1 MRGPLCAFVTS
12 IAMVLSGCGGGG
24 ESGSGSG
31 DAKDEPSASPA
42 ASYFVKADTD
52 AINAASVQAQKAGA
66 RAQSAK
72 AKAAC
77 NKAGDRGYEA
87 WRTCW
92 HKLLNPLEKALRD
105 LATQLRTLS
114 GRDFSEDCVA
124 ALRAAQEAF
133 ATFAAVVDGLR
144 SGIDS
149 KRRATQVRTL
159 RIYDA
164 TLGEISKGFAEPF
177 QAVVQACYSP
187 EDLAKIKARSS
198 PSPSD

>member
-1 MRGPLCAFVTS
+1 VRGLLCAFAVT
-12 IAMVLSGCGGGG
+12 IALTLSGCGGDG
-24 ESGSGSG
+24 ESGSG

-52 AINAASVQAQKAGA
+52 AINAALVQAQKAGA
-66 RAQSAK
+66 RAQAPK
-72 AKAAC
+72 AQAAC

-92 HKLLNPLEKALRD
+92 HNLLNPFEKALTD
-105 LATQLRTLS
+105 LASRLKTLS
-114 GRDFSEDCVA
+114 GRDFSKDCVA
-124 ALRAAQEAF
+124 ALGAAEEAF
-133 ATFAAVVDGLR
+133 TTFAAVVDGLR

-177 QAVVQACYSP
+177 QVVVQACYSP
-187 EDLAKIKARSS
+187 KDLARIQAS
-198 PSPSD
+198 PSPSASD